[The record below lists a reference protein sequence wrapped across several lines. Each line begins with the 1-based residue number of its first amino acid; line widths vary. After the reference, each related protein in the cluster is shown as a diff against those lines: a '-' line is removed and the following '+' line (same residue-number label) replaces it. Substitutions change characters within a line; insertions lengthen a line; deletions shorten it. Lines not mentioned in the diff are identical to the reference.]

1 MKEKENNLKRE
12 KKAMVTYKEMA
23 NRAEIKLQVVLSP
36 LAAPSSII
44 NRQESEQA

>member
-1 MKEKENNLKRE
+1 MKEKENLKRE

-23 NRAEIKLQVVLSP
+23 SRAEIKVQVVLSS

-44 NRQESEQA
+44 NRQELKQA